1 MHGVGQ
7 RFAELAFEAFNL
19 PQFVSV
25 REQVIFSVSVIFLN
39 WQWMSDCYG
48 RSRSILVQMAT
59 LQDTQ
64 LSGMKL
70 CLCLKKKS
78 DSRCG

>member
-1 MHGVGQ
+1 MREPFCRLSIHYVWFSTFREENSTTKLRYVFTPMHGVGQ

-39 WQWMSDCYG
+39 
-48 RSRSILVQMAT
+48 
-59 LQDTQ
+59 
-64 LSGMKL
+64 
-70 CLCLKKKS
+70 
-78 DSRCG
+78 